1 MSRRDQTTGWRRL
14 GLAIAAIAVIW
25 GVVLPRLENTPS
37 VQARIKHLDGHGI
50 DSAAFFYTDHP
61 GMSRWEDAIRQR
73 LRPEASRMGNP
84 EFAVKTG
91 SAAAR

>member
-1 MSRRDQTTGWRRL
+1 L

-25 GVVLPRLENTPS
+25 GVVLPQLEKTPR
-37 VQARIKHLDGHGI
+37 VQARIRHLDGHGI
-50 DSAAFFYTDHP
+50 DPAAFFYTDHP
-61 GMSRWEDAIRQR
+61 GMSHWEGAILRR

-84 EFAVKTG
+84 EFDVKVG